1 MRSAQRC
8 AANGDG
14 QSSGDLRAR
23 IGLVVASIL
32 AANYTRGAE
41 PPENSLE
48 EIIVTAQR
56 RAENLQAVPVSIQV
70 LDSLKLQQLQVSGF
84 DSYAKYMTSLAAQT
98 RGPGQE
104 QLYIRGVTTGT
115 DGLRVGSQPLVGVY
129 VDEMP
134 VATIAESLDLHIY
147 DMKRIE
153 ALSGPQGTLF
163 GSSSMAGTLRL
174 ITNKPDTA
182 TTSGAI
188 EITGNTF
195 TNGGEGALVQ
205 GFVNVPLTANTAVR
219 LVGYVEHDGG
229 YINNVIG
236 PPQTFPT
243 SGIARNN
250 AALAGQRF
258 NDVDTVGAR
267 AALKIDLNDRWT
279 ITPSVMAQRQIYDG
293 TFFYKPSSG
302 DLNVSRYMPDGNR
315 DRWWLAALTIEGRI
329 SNFDLTYSAGYL
341 RRNVDNTTDYSDYT
355 FDYDVYY
362 SQSAYPSYFG
372 DNFRDNF
379 GILIAPAERA
389 VLIDRFSK
397 QSQELRIMA
406 PSEWRLH
413 GVAGLF
419 LQRQADEIR
428 SEFAIAGLADRYSI
442 SNLPGVQ
449 YLNSQRRTDRDRAIY
464 TDWSYAL
471 TDTLT
476 AAAGVR
482 QFAYDNTVYG
492 FFGYNG
498 RPNYNGATAPSG
510 EQICFDGT
518 QTTGTLWPCVNIDSR
533 ATGSGETH
541 RVNLTYQFD
550 PDRMIY
556 ATWST
561 GFRPGGINRVRTRPP
576 YQPDYL
582 TNFEI
587 GWKTQ
592 WFDDRLRFNGALFF
606 ERWKDTQL
614 ALFGPNNIVE
624 LTNAGRAEIKGVEAQ
639 INWRA
644 TNRLTLSAGLTALH
658 AHVTTNVCTFPS
670 PSQTCAEA
678 NIVRAPDGTVLFAQ
692 PNTIRAPSGARLPI
706 SPKIKGSLTGRY
718 EFSMRGFPA
727 YAQAALVGQSDVLS
741 AIDGRATKLLGAQ
754 PGYASTDLSAGLTR
768 GHWRAE
774 LILQNVFDRRGE
786 AGRFAACNPRICPS
800 LFLVPISPRRV
811 GITIGRDF

>member
-1 MRSAQRC
+1 MRSRV
-8 AANGDG
+8 G
-14 QSSGDLRAR
+14 
-23 IGLVVASIL
+23 IVVASIL
-32 AANYTRGAE
+32 AANYARSAE
-41 PPENSLE
+41 SPSVSLE
-48 EIIVTAQR
+48 EVIVTAQR
-56 RAENLQAVPVSIQV
+56 RNENLQTVPVSVQA
-70 LDSLKLQQLQVSGF
+70 LDSLKLQQLQVTGF
-84 DSYAKYMTSLAAQT
+84 DSYAKYLTSLAAQT
-98 RGPGQE
+98 GGPGQE

-134 VATIAESLDLHIY
+134 VATIAENLDLHIY
-147 DMKRIE
+147 DMERIE

-163 GSSSMAGTLRL
+163 GASSMAGTLRL

-182 TTSGAI
+182 AMSGAM
-188 EITGNTF
+188 EFTGNAF
-195 TNGGEGALVQ
+195 SKGDAGGLVQ
-205 GFVNVPLTANTAVR
+205 GFVNIPLAANTAVR
-219 LVGYVEHDGG
+219 LVGFAQHDGG
-229 YINNVIG
+229 YINNVVG
-236 PPQTFPT
+236 PPQIFPT
-243 SGIARNN
+243 SGIPRNN
-250 AALAGQRF
+250 AALARQRF

-279 ITPSVMAQRQIYDG
+279 VTPSVMAQRQNYDG
-293 TFFYKPSSG
+293 TFFYKPASG
-302 DLNVSRYMPDGNR
+302 DLNVSRYGPDGNR
-315 DRWWLAALTIEGRI
+315 DRWWLAALTIQGRI
-329 SNFDLTYSAGYL
+329 SEFDLTYSAGYL
-341 RRNVDNTTDYSDYT
+341 SRHVDNTFDYSDYT
-355 FDYDVYY
+355 FYYDVYY

-379 GILIAPAERA
+379 GNLIAPAERA

-397 QSQELRIMA
+397 QSQELRISTPA
-406 PSEWRLH
+406 EWRLH
-413 GVAGLF
+413 GVTGLF

-428 SEFAIAGLADRYSI
+428 NEFYIAGLADRYSI
-442 SNLPGVQ
+442 SNLPGMQ

-471 TDTLT
+471 TDRLT

-482 QFAYDNTVYG
+482 WFAYDNTVYG

-510 EQICFDGT
+510 EQICFAGT

-541 RVNLTYQFD
+541 RVSLTYQFD

-556 ATWST
+556 ATTST

-582 TNFEI
+582 TNFEL

-614 ALFGPNNIVE
+614 ALFGPNGIVE

-639 INWRA
+639 LSWRA
-644 TNRLTLSAGLTALH
+644 TSRLTLSAGLTALD

-670 PSQTCAEA
+670 PSQACTEP
-678 NIVRAPDGTVLFAQ
+678 NIVRAPDGTVLYAQ

-706 SPKIKGSLTGRY
+706 SAKFKGNLTARY
-718 EFSMRGFPA
+718 EFGWRGFPA
-727 YAQAALVGQSDVLS
+727 YLQAAMVGQSNVFP
-741 AIDGRATKLLGAQ
+741 AIETGFNTLVGPQ
-754 PGYASTDLSAGLTR
+754 PAYASTDLSAGLTR
-768 GHWRAE
+768 ARWQVDIA
-774 LILQNVFDRRGE
+774 LQNAFDRRGE
-786 AGRFAACNPRICPS
+786 MNRFTAVRPS
-800 LFLVPISPRRV
+800 ISTTLFLIPIAPRRISVTV
-811 GITIGRDF
+811 GRKF